1 MTIRVFLVDDQELV
15 RAGFAM
21 VLAAQPDMAVV
32 GEAADGAAALAALAS
47 TDADVVVMD
56 IRMPV
61 MDGIEATR
69 RLCAQDRAD
78 AAKVLALTTFDTDE
92 DAFAALQAGASGFLL
107 KNVRPVELLA
117 AIRVVASGESV
128 VAPRVTRRL
137 LDRFARQLTPDPVAD
152 DRLAVLT
159 AREREVLALVAAGL
173 SNTEI
178 AAQLYVAEATVK
190 THLGR
195 ILTKLDLRD
204 RVQAVVF
211 AYRIGLVRPGS

>member
-21 VLAAQPDMAVV
+21 VLAAQTDMTVV
-32 GEAADGAAALAALAS
+32 GEAGDGAAALAALTS
-47 TDADVVVMD
+47 IEADVVVMD
-56 IRMPV
+56 IRMPL
-61 MDGIEATR
+61 MDGVEATR
-69 RLCAQDRAD
+69 RLCERAD
-78 AAKVLALTTFDTDE
+78 APKVLVLTTFDTDE

-117 AIRVVASGESV
+117 AIRVVAAGESV

-152 DRLAVLT
+152 DRLAALT
-159 AREREVLALVAAGL
+159 AREREVLALIAAGL
-173 SNTEI
+173 SNSEI

-190 THLGR
+190 THFGR
-195 ILTKLDLRD
+195 ILTKLELRD

-211 AYRIGLVRPGS
+211 AYRIGLVRPGP